1 MYISYAFTISE
12 IDRTL
17 SRSIPSKL
25 DLRKKNTDYYYND
38 TIRRHHNL
46 S

>member
-1 MYISYAFTISE
+1 MYISYVFTISE

-17 SRSIPSKL
+17 SRSIPRKL
-25 DLRKKNTDYYYND
+25 DLRKKKPDYYYKD
-38 TIRRHHNL
+38 TIRKRHNL